1 MATFNVCS
9 DVDINVGGSFYWHNP
24 ATAEVKVTPVTSW
37 PLPLNEYDIPAGGT
51 TSLITSSSSTL
62 PNTTYNVNV
71 QWYSSVTPGVPCQT
85 GSGNPKIKVGSSVP
99 KSEDPGAHLR
109 KAG

>member
-9 DVDINVGGSFYWHNP
+9 NVDINVGGSFYWHNP
-24 ATAEVKVTPVTSW
+24 ATAQVKVTPVTTW

-51 TSLITSSSSTL
+51 TGLITSSGSTL
-62 PNTTYNVNV
+62 PNTSYNVNV
-71 QWYSSVTPGVPCQT
+71 RWYSSVTPGSPCPA
-85 GSGNPKIKVGSSVP
+85 SGANPKIVVGAGVA
-99 KSEDPGAHLR
+99 KSEDPGAPLR